1 MPTFV
6 YMTRCDGCGHCV
18 DICPSDIMH
27 IDKTYRRAYNIEP
40 NMCWECYSCVKAC
53 PQNAID
59 MRGYADF
66 APLGHSVRVQ
76 RDEKKGTIAWRI
88 KFRNG
93 TEKNFLSPITTK
105 PWGQAIPKLADVPGP
120 SKEMRD
126 SQLLYNE
133 PKWIRMDEG
142 GLRTLEARR
151 SQAEERRLLLMAY
164 DTIIEDGI
172 DVLVVGAG
180 LGGSGAAW
188 EARFWGQNKK
198 IVIAEKANIDRS
210 GAVAQG
216 LYAIN
221 CYMGTRW
228 GENNPEDH
236 VRYARIDLM
245 GLVRED
251 LLFDM
256 ARHVDSTVH
265 QFEEW
270 GLPIMKD
277 PKTGRYLREGR
288 WQIMIHGES
297 YKPIVAEAAKKSADK
312 VFNRICVTHLLMD
325 DSRENRVAG
334 AVGFNVRTGNYHV
347 FKSKTVICGAGGA
360 SNIFKPRSVGEGSG
374 RTWYAPWSSAS
385 AYGLM
390 IDAGA
395 KMTQMENRIVL
406 ARFKDGY
413 GPVGAYF
420 LHLKTYTQNCLGEE
434 YESKWFPDLQKMVG
448 KEYLDP
454 EASHLTHRPIPT
466 CLRNHCI
473 ISEVNAGRGPIH
485 MVTMRAFQDPHLEE
499 VGWENFLGMTVGQA
513 VLWAATDVDPKNEN
527 PELTTSEPYVMG
539 SHATC
544 SGAWCSG
551 PEDVS
556 PPEYFWG
563 YNRMTTIEGPVRRRR
578 RGRRHAAR
586 LLVGVVHRRP
596 SRGEGRLQ
604 VHRRRQGRRHR
615 RLRRA
620 DQPPQGGDLQAHGA
634 LPDLPQCDRGGRRQ
648 PALHQSQAGP
658 GPSAEADGRV
668 LRRRDRQLHDQR
680 EAPEHRP
687 QEAQDHGGRPREPG
701 RQGHP
706 RAAAR
711 VGIEAPSPRCRVRH
725 AAHAVPQGDALAGL
739 LLPG

>member
-1 MPTFV
+1 
-6 YMTRCDGCGHCV
+6 
-18 DICPSDIMH
+18 
-27 IDKTYRRAYNIEP
+27 
-40 NMCWECYSCVKAC
+40 
-53 PQNAID
+53 
-59 MRGYADF
+59 
-66 APLGHSVRVQ
+66 
-76 RDEKKGTIAWRI
+76 
-88 KFRNG
+88 
-93 TEKNFLSPITTK
+93 
-105 PWGQAIPKLADVPGP
+105 
-120 SKEMRD
+120 
-126 SQLLYNE
+126 
-133 PKWIRMDEG
+133 
-142 GLRTLEARR
+142 
-151 SQAEERRLLLMAY
+151 MAY
-164 DTIIEDGI
+164 KTIVEDDI
-172 DVLVVGAG
+172 DILVVGAG

-188 EARFWGQNKK
+188 EARFWGQDKK

-270 GLPIMKD
+270 GLPIMKN
-277 PKTGRYLREGR
+277 PKTGNYLREGR

-325 DSRENRVAG
+325 DSKENRVAG
-334 AVGFNVRTGNYHV
+334 AVGVNVRTGDYHV

-374 RTWYAPWSSAS
+374 RTWYAPWSSGS

-390 IDAGA
+390 IGAGA

-420 LHLKTYTQNCLGEE
+420 LHLKTYTQNGLGEE
-434 YESKWFPDLQKMVG
+434 YESNWFPELQKMVG

-454 EASHLTHRPIPT
+454 EVSHLTHRPIPT
-466 CLRNHCI
+466 CLRNHAL

-485 MVTMRAFQDPHLEE
+485 MVTMKAFQDPHLEE

-513 VLWAATDVDPKNEN
+513 VLWAATDVDPKTEN

-539 SHATC
+539 SHATGC
-544 SGAWCSG
+544 GAWCSG

-563 YNRMTTIEGPVRRRR
+563 YNRMTTVEGLFGAGDAVGGTP
-578 RGRRHAAR
+578 HAFSS
-586 LLVGVVHRRP
+586 G
-596 SRGEGRLQ
+596 SFTEGRLAAKAACNYIDDGKAEGIVVSEEQ
-604 VHRRRQGRRHR
+604 ISRRKKEIYKPLEHYKVYRNAIVAGDVNPHYINPQQGLDRLQKLMDEYCGGVTVNYMTNEKLLSIGLKKLKIMEEDLEKLAAKDIHELLRAWELKHRHR
-615 RLRRA
+615 TAECVTQHTLFRKETRWPGYYYR
-620 DQPPQGGDLQAHGA
+620 GDAMKVDDENWH
-634 LPDLPQCDRGGRRQ
+634 
-648 PALHQSQAGP
+648 
-658 GPSAEADGRV
+658 V
-668 LRRRDRQLHDQR
+668 LTVSRRDPKTA
-680 EAPEHRP
+680 EYTMEKAPCYHL
-687 QEAQDHGGRPREPG
+687 
-701 RQGHP
+701 
-706 RAAAR
+706 
-711 VGIEAPSPRCRVRH
+711 V
-725 AAHAVPQGDALAGL
+725 DADD
-739 LLPG
+739 